1 MVTLRGNCL
10 ASSFIWG
17 IAEQITVVSVELPL
31 RLRSVA
37 TTVRIRKN
45 VKRQWSPAVVR
56 ELPDGAYEGKG
67 LVAQVGRCPYVIALR
82 LGLWLVAWHVV
93 ARRFAFGLWRWLCAW
108 LVRARLPS
116 AARLLSLAAGGVWPF
131 GKVAGGSRDTG
142 GPSFF
147 LSQPTKLLGHNLPN
161 GRENTCPWVLTMY
174 ERWYII
180 RT

>member
-17 IAEQITVVSVELPL
+17 IAERITVVSVELPL
-31 RLRSVA
+31 RLRFVT
-37 TTVRIRKN
+37 TTVMIRKN

-56 ELPDGAYEGKG
+56 ELPDGLTKEKG
-67 LVAQVGRCPYVIALR
+67 WWHRVGRCPYVIALR

-93 ARRFAFGLWRWLCAW
+93 ARRFAFGLWYWLCAW

-147 LSQPTKLLGHNLPN
+147 LSQPTKRLGHNLPN
-161 GRENTCPWVLTMY
+161 GKENTCLRVLTMY
-174 ERWYII
+174 ERKRII
-180 RT
+180 RS